1 MIDDLADEASC
12 GHGASALSGAL
23 EEAGIEDVEGLMSL
37 DTELRAALEVYGLAN
52 DAALCAAEDAD
63 AANTQFLRRL
73 SIDDNEELR
82 VMFGHEPA
90 PGPEVSAPM
99 HQLRILA
106 RLAEDGRIE
115 LGVELADGEQILP
128 TARHLPA
135 DTVVDEWRVSS
146 DVELE
151 ENPIGR
157 IRARRLDDGRVELG
171 FLRADGEQ
179 VLPEIRYLPADIPA
193 GVWSRSGEIEVP
205 EAAVLE

>member
-1 MIDDLADEASC
+1 
-12 GHGASALSGAL
+12 
-23 EEAGIEDVEGLMSL
+23 
-37 DTELRAALEVYGLAN
+37 
-52 DAALCAAEDAD
+52 
-63 AANTQFLRRL
+63 
-73 SIDDNEELR
+73 
-82 VMFGHEPA
+82 MFGHEPA

-205 EAAVLE
+205 EAAVLVRRMLALHQLIKIDARFLHNVARTGELIGS

>member
-1 MIDDLADEASC
+1 
-12 GHGASALSGAL
+12 
-23 EEAGIEDVEGLMSL
+23 MSL
-37 DTELRAALEVYGLAN
+37 DTELCAALEVYGLAN

-63 AANTQFLRRL
+63 ETNTQFLRSL
-73 SIDDNEELR
+73 SISHIAELR
-82 VMFGHEPA
+82 QMFGNEPA
-90 PGPEVSAPM
+90 PASEPAAPT
-99 HQLRILA
+99 HTLRILA

-115 LGVELADGEQILP
+115 LGVELADGEHFLP
-128 TARHLPA
+128 TARDLPA

-179 VLPEIRYLPADIPA
+179 VLPEIRYLRADIPA
-193 GVWSRSGEIEVP
+193 GVWLRSGEIEVP
-205 EAAVLE
+205 AAVE